1 MMTEKSFHEAGHA
14 VAASVLGT
22 PIKLASLNDGVTTV
36 WWTGSDQA
44 RRNEAIIAMAGAAAE
59 IRAMSYSADQ
69 CDELW
74 KTVWA
79 VDKENAKRRHGG
91 TDTEHAM
98 RQARWIVEDN
108 WGSIEKV
115 AAALEKHGTLTGE
128 DVAVLLST

>member
-1 MMTEKSFHEAGHA
+1 MTEKSFHEAGHA

-44 RRNEAIIAMAGAAAE
+44 RRHEAIIAMAGAAAE
-59 IRAMSYSADQ
+59 TRAMSYSREQ

-79 VDKENAKRRHGG
+79 VDKENCKRQLGG
-91 TDTEHAM
+91 AGTEHAM
-98 RQARWIVEDN
+98 RQARWIIEDN
-108 WGSIEKV
+108 WDGIEKV